1 MKPYS
6 NPLFFLLFSILFLL
20 LFTSCDQPQPPI
32 KIGLSINLS
41 GRGGEAGEH
50 IRDGALLAVE
60 NVNNSGGING
70 RPIELLIRDDQ
81 NSDEG
86 IRKADES
93 LIDEGVVAIIG
104 HSFSSNTVKA
114 HPLVTSRDT
123 LLITA
128 YTASTLLSGQDDLF
142 FRTAVD
148 CSLFGEK
155 MASLIKQKKLQ
166 SVAFLMDMTNPAFV
180 LDYATRVQEHFSGS
194 ITEVKF
200 DSREQANW
208 KRIMGEL
215 LEPQP
220 DVIVLLTEASMTGV
234 ALQKLAAADF
244 TGSRIAT
251 VWTQTPGLMRHA
263 GNSAE
268 GLSIITF
275 IDPDNSRPS
284 YLSFAQD
291 IEEKFHK
298 KATARSTRAYEMVM
312 ILADALKRCSS
323 INSSELKK
331 ALLAGEYDTLMGHVK
346 FDPYGDVVRPV
357 YEVIV
362 REKQFRNNGEI

>member
-1 MKPYS
+1 MKVTGLS
-6 NPLFFLLFSILFLL
+6 LSFLLFSMLL
-20 LFTSCDQPQPPI
+20 LVFLSSCDQQQVPI

-60 NVNNSGGING
+60 HVNSSGGING
-70 RPIELLIRDDQ
+70 RKLNLLIRDDQ

-93 LIDEGVVAIIG
+93 LMDEDVVAIIG
-104 HSFSSNTVKA
+104 HSFSSNTIKA
-114 HPLVTSRDT
+114 YPIVTSRDT

-128 YTASTLLSGQDDLF
+128 YSASTKLSGQDDLF

-148 CSLFGEK
+148 CSLYGEK
-155 MASLIKQKKLQ
+155 TAALLKQKGVQ
-166 SVAFLMDMTNPAFV
+166 SVAFLKDMTNQAFV
-180 LDYATRVQEHFSGS
+180 EDYANRVQEHFPGAV
-194 ITEVKF
+194 TEVEF

-208 KRIMGEL
+208 DRIVNGL
-215 LEPQP
+215 LEPRP
-220 DVIVLLTEASMTGV
+220 DAIIFLTEASMTGV
-234 ALQKLAAADF
+234 ALQKIGATDF
-244 TGSRIAT
+244 SGIRIAT
-251 VWTQTPGLMRHA
+251 LWAQTPGLMRHA
-263 GNSAE
+263 GNGAE

-275 IDPDNSRPS
+275 IEPDNTRPD
-284 YLSFAQD
+284 YLSFAKE

-312 ILADALKRCSS
+312 ILADALKRCPTV
-323 INSSELKK
+323 NSGELKK
-331 ALLAGEYDTLMGHVK
+331 ALLAGEYNTIMGHVK

-357 YEVIV
+357 YEVVV
-362 REKQFRNNGEI
+362 RGKRFRNHGEL

>member
-1 MKPYS
+1 M
-6 NPLFFLLFSILFLL
+6 LFRS
-20 LFTSCDQPQPPI
+20 
-32 KIGLSINLS
+32 
-41 GRGGEAGEH
+41 R
-50 IRDGALLAVE
+50 
-60 NVNNSGGING
+60 
-70 RPIELLIRDDQ
+70 

-86 IRKADES
+86 IKIADES

-104 HSFSSNTVKA
+104 HSFSSNTIKA
-114 HPLVTSRDT
+114 YPFVTSHNT

-128 YTASTLLSGQDDLF
+128 FTASTQLSGQDDLF

-155 MASLIKQKKLQ
+155 MASLLEQRQLQ

-180 LDYATRVQEHFSGS
+180 LDYANRVQEHFSGS
-194 ITEVKF
+194 ITKVKF
-200 DSREQANW
+200 GSREQADWN
-208 KRIMGEL
+208 RIINEL

-220 DVIVLLTEASMTGV
+220 DAIILLTEASMAGI
-234 ALQKLAAADF
+234 ALQKIAAVDY
-244 TGSRIAT
+244 TGSRLAT
-251 VWTQTPGLMRHA
+251 LWTQTPGLIRHA
-263 GNSAE
+263 GDSAE
-268 GLSIITF
+268 GLSIITY
-275 IDPDNSRPS
+275 IDPDNNRPS
-284 YLSFAQD
+284 YLSFAQE

-298 KATARSTRAYEMVM
+298 KATARSTRAYEIVT
-312 ILADALKRCSS
+312 ILADALKRCSM
-323 INSSELKK
+323 INSGELKK

>member
-1 MKPYS
+1 MKITKHS
-6 NPLFFLLFSILFLL
+6 LLFWLFSVFLLVLFS
-20 LFTSCDQPQPPI
+20 SCDQRQAPI

-60 NVNNSGGING
+60 HVNSSGGING
-70 RPIELLIRDDQ
+70 RMLELLVRDDQ
-81 NSDEG
+81 NTDEG

-93 LIDEGVVAIIG
+93 LIDEDVVAIIG
-104 HSFSSNTVKA
+104 HSFSSNTIKA
-114 HPLVTSRDT
+114 LPIVTSRDT

-128 YTASTLLSGQDDLF
+128 YSASTKLSGKDDLF

-148 CSLFGEK
+148 CSLYGEK
-155 MASLIKQKKLQ
+155 MAILLKQKEAK
-166 SVAFLMDMTNPAFV
+166 SVAFLKDMTNPAFV
-180 LDYATRVQEHFSGS
+180 EDYANRVQEYFPGAV
-194 ITEVKF
+194 TEVEF

-208 KRIMGEL
+208 DRIINEL

-220 DVIVLLTEASMTGV
+220 DAIVFLTEASMTGV
-234 ALQKLAAADF
+234 ALQKLAATDF

-251 VWTQTPGLMRHA
+251 PWAQTPGLIRYA
-263 GNSAE
+263 GNGAE

-275 IDPDNSRPS
+275 VEPDNTRPD

-291 IEEKFHK
+291 IEAKFHK
-298 KATARSTRAYEMVM
+298 KATARATRAYEMVM
-312 ILADALKRCSS
+312 ILADALTRCPT
-323 INSSELKK
+323 INSGELKK

-346 FDPYGDVVRPV
+346 FDQYGDVVRPV
-357 YEVIV
+357 YEVV
-362 REKQFRNNGEI
+362 VHGKQFHNNGEL